1 MALLSPSLP
10 AYFLPLPFD
19 GVWASALAAALFS
32 VLVLFLLASTLPAAE
47 AALRPVWR
55 LLRAI
60 PLPPSHPELA
70 ADGGMD

>member
-1 MALLSPSLP
+1 
-10 AYFLPLPFD
+10 
-19 GVWASALAAALFS
+19 
-32 VLVLFLLASTLPAAE
+32 VLFLLASTLPAAE

-70 ADGGMD
+70 AYGGWD